1 MKHENDET
9 ELIIVPDNYLVIN
22 NTIGLNVLKI
32 IKKIILLRY
41 KKVISRGYLSLYRP
55 FLVVIVFVNLLKD
68 LS

>member
-22 NTIGLNVLKI
+22 NTICLNVLKI

-41 KKVISRGYLSLYRP
+41 KKVISRGY
-55 FLVVIVFVNLLKD
+55 F
-68 LS
+68 

>member
-22 NTIGLNVLKI
+22 NTNTIGLNVLKI

-41 KKVISRGYLSLYRP
+41 KKVISRGY
-55 FLVVIVFVNLLKD
+55 F
-68 LS
+68 